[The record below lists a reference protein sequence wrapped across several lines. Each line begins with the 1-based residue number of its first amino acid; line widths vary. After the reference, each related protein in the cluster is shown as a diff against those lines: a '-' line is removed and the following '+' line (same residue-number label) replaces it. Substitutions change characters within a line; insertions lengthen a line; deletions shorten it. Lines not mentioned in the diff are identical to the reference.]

1 MNRTQEN
8 ITKYK
13 ELIPGLKEKL
23 AAAVL
28 VFVMSAA
35 MLVTSTFAWVTL
47 SYNPAVQ
54 NVHTAVA
61 ANGNLEIALATG
73 EMESATAPGA
83 SKEGDSKL
91 PTVERNIT
99 WGNLINLNDS
109 SYGLK
114 HLVLR
119 PSLLNDANLIER
131 PLYGPVYDKDGRVID
146 MNTNFGYSEYDILNS
161 RFTATNKLGVRAI
174 TSMKYGTSGTQ
185 NLLNMKLN
193 NVADANIATQTEYL
207 NIAQAEANKK
217 YMDALASMMTGYM
230 VENFLVNSGAASF
243 IGDADLLRSDVA
255 AFAEMYQKVIKAFES
270 HADDVANLLTFEAEI
285 LGKPDLKIT
294 KEEILSLPY
303 DKTNKTAYKKL
314 LEMGFE
320 TYSDNNSTVGVV
332 KSMDSFLYDYNVLQ
346 SDLVRLNGLYNSMTG
361 NIKWKNCPLAE
372 NGSRLIDD
380 IINNLTNVGTCTITG
395 GKHKNLPIKSVG
407 ATIALELKS
416 AGVCETKITN
426 GILYNFDTY
435 TGGRIRNRD
444 GQPLRLT
451 VQAMGTQTIQSNVS
465 TSATLNHF
473 ESERAYVAKVIGD
486 KYGEPELIANDSYG
500 FAVDFWVRTN
510 AQGSFLTLQG
520 NVLTKTETIDVK
532 GKNANGEEVQVY
544 TITVKYENG
553 ESTGSALDDL
563 MVVTYDVYESTQM
576 VDDGNGNQTEQECLR
591 FLESHEVVTKES
603 LGGQEIPDHLK
614 KVEEIETVIDYEGEN
629 RIWNGEE
636 HSLLTV
642 SSTTQGSGSCYTFY
656 AETPTD
662 QQRSLNLL
670 KSMKIAFVDDQGKL
684 LTTAYMDTEQHYAS
698 SGKVIVPIVLSG
710 ESISI
715 GEDDNG
721 NLKYAITALDQNVP
735 KRISAIV
742 YLDGSNLTNEDVLAA
757 ADIQGQMN
765 IQFGSSTAL
774 VPLNNEALYTSEFYA
789 EVEEITP
796 NAFDF
801 DTLTNGAKMES
812 NVKVRISG
820 TQPNSITATFIRR
833 INATQGS
840 PEPEDFTLTDAD
852 GDGLWEGSYEFSYP
866 GTYILRSIVVDGVER
881 DLKIPEGEDFPSV
894 LVKGFSI
901 TNVSYDMNEVV
912 MSDIDHYSGNVS
924 LQFASDN
931 PNKMP
936 QTVVGKFARED
947 GAEVNVNFAYNAT
960 TTTWNGVANFTS
972 SGEYTMQYVVLDGQ
986 YVELP
991 ESQQRT
997 INLTLGMKVNVQT
1010 STPTTIFYGEDNAPT
1025 KLAMQVKILDNNN
1038 DIITGL
1044 GSATLTY
1051 KMTETEKLDAVLKYN
1066 SGRQWYE
1073 GEFNVEPGTWKFDNV
1088 IIKMGDSSTNMLT
1101 KVNTDS
1107 PVFQVI
1113 PPTPPSYVSNLV
1125 DKVQYRKSGQYASF
1139 VATLADSGSA
1149 VVYAKLENEKGEIVY
1164 VVGDMAETSI
1174 NGQFDYEFVIEDT
1187 GYWTMKSLSVFGA
1200 FDQDQNY
1207 HPVPSEMNEDN
1218 YNAGI
1223 IFDASTSTF
1232 TEIQSAVLYQEDIS
1246 VTYSYADSLYT
1257 ANNSIILGKDKN
1269 GNLTR
1274 SFMQAANLPE
1284 EAIRVTVTD
1293 KANLISQG
1301 YFNVE
1306 NVTLSYKYGS
1316 LTDSS
1321 GKSYGSYVSSDYDNG
1336 IKGTNVGTLSFA
1348 AKNNTLFAL
1357 TNANGAVNF
1366 DHSAQYTADK
1376 LNYTITSDYDTKVS
1390 EITEI
1395 ANAGAHP
1402 VVLYSKAPS
1411 VTIAAVTP
1419 TGNYSKDTNT
1429 SGSISDTKTTTER
1442 TETSKDSCG
1451 KETTTTYYTH
1461 KWTLN
1466 SKHQAASSGS
1476 FISADKLSATVYYK
1490 CFHSGQATYG
1500 GDKETTEAT
1509 ATNQIY
1515 HSFSDGQANVPGTPT
1530 VTLNLSGI
1538 SGFTNAT
1545 LNFSNNTH
1553 LYTKITTTDKVGE
1566 GTTEGWWD
1574 NIVGVIAPNKELE
1587 TTDAANY
1594 SWTSEGNCMR
1604 YVGYSWSKDHG
1615 ANKVSIAASKKTPA
1629 GTITATQLDVV
1640 YGGKTYNFT
1649 VEKVTISN
1657 PY

>member
-8 ITKYK
+8 ITKYR

-73 EMESATAPGA
+73 EMASATAPGA

-91 PTVERNIT
+91 PALERNIT
-99 WGNLINLNDS
+99 WGNLINLNDPA
-109 SYGLK
+109 YGLK

-146 MNTNFGYSEYDILNS
+146 MNTNFGYSEYDTLNS
-161 RFTATNKLGVRAI
+161 RFTATKKLGVRAI
-174 TSMKYGTSGTQ
+174 TSMKYGSSGTQ
-185 NLLNMKLN
+185 NILNMKLN
-193 NVADANIATQTEYL
+193 NVADANITTQTEYV
-207 NIAQAEANKK
+207 NIAQAEENKK

-230 VENFLVNSGAASF
+230 VENFLINSNAASF
-243 IGDADLLRSDVA
+243 IGDANLLRSDIA
-255 AFAEMYQKVIKAFES
+255 AFAEMYQKLIKAFES

-285 LGKPDLKIT
+285 LGKTDLKIT

-346 SDLVRLNGLYNSMTG
+346 SDLVRLNNLYNSLTKD
-361 NIKWKNCPLAE
+361 ILWKNCPLAD

-486 KYGEPELIANDSYG
+486 KYGAPELIANDSYG

-510 AQGSFLTLQG
+510 AAGSFLTLQG

-532 GKNANGEEVQVY
+532 GKNAQGEEVQLY
-544 TITVKYENG
+544 TITVKVESE
-553 ESTGSALDDL
+553 ESTGSALDDM
-563 MVVTYDVYESTQM
+563 MVVSYDVYESTYIPE
-576 VDDGNGNQTEQECLR
+576 GSNTEVECLR
-591 FLESHEVVTKES
+591 FADNHEVVTKEL

-614 KVEEIETVIDYEGEN
+614 KVEEIETVIGYEGEN
-629 RIWNGEE
+629 RVWNGEE

-656 AETPTD
+656 AETPSD
-662 QQRSLNLL
+662 QQRSLSLL

-684 LTTAYMDTEQHYAS
+684 LTTAFMDTEQHYAS

-715 GEDDNG
+715 GQDDNG
-721 NLKYAITALDQNVP
+721 DLRYAITALDQNVP
-735 KRISAIV
+735 KRISAVV
-742 YLDGSNLTNEDVLAA
+742 YLDGTNLTNEDVLAA

-765 IQFGSSTAL
+765 IQFGSSAAL

-789 EVEEITP
+789 EVEDIEP
-796 NAFDF
+796 DEFNFDALA
-801 DTLTNGAKMES
+801 DGAKMKS
-812 NVKVRISG
+812 DVKIRVSG
-820 TQPNSITATFIRR
+820 TQPNSITANFIRR

-901 TNVSYDMNEVV
+901 TNVFYDMNEVV

-924 LQFASDN
+924 LQFASDK
-931 PNKMP
+931 PDKMP

-972 SGEYTMQYVVLDGQ
+972 SGEYKMQYVLLDGQ
-986 YVELP
+986 YVELA
-991 ESQQRT
+991 ENQQRT

-1010 STPTTIFYGEDNAPT
+1010 SSPTTIFYGEDNAPT
-1025 KLAMQVKILDNNN
+1025 KLAIQVKILDNNN

-1044 GSATLTY
+1044 GGATLTY
-1051 KMTETEKLDAVLKYN
+1051 KMTETEKLEAVLKYN

-1125 DKVQYRKSGQYASF
+1125 DKAQYRKDGEYASF
-1139 VATLADSGSA
+1139 VASLKDSGSA
-1149 VVYAKLENEKGEIVY
+1149 VIYAKLQNENGDIAY
-1164 VVGDMAETSI
+1164 VAGNMAETSI
-1174 NGQFDYEFVIEDT
+1174 NGQFDYEFVVEDT

-1200 FDQDQNY
+1200 FDQDRNY
-1207 HPVPSEMNEDN
+1207 YPVPAEMNEDN

-1223 IFDASTSTF
+1223 VFDASNSDF
-1232 TEIQSAVLYQEDIS
+1232 TEISSAVLYQKDIS
-1246 VTYSYADSLYT
+1246 VTYSYADSLYIDN
-1257 ANNSIILGKDKN
+1257 ASIILGKDKN
-1269 GNLTR
+1269 GTVT
-1274 SFMQAANLPE
+1274 STFMQTTTLPD
-1284 EAIRVTVTD
+1284 EAIKVTITD
-1293 KANLISQG
+1293 TANLISNG

-1316 LTDSS
+1316 LADAN
-1321 GKSYGSYVSSDYDNG
+1321 GNSYGGYTSSDYVA
-1336 IKGTNVGTLSFA
+1336 GTNVGTFNFA
-1348 AKNNTLFAL
+1348 TKNNTLFAL
-1357 TNANGAVNF
+1357 TNANGLVNF
-1366 DHSAQYTADK
+1366 DHSAEYTPDK
-1376 LNYTITSDYDTKVS
+1376 LNYTITSDSDSKLNES
-1390 EITEI
+1390 TEI
-1395 ANAGAHP
+1395 AA
-1402 VVLYSKAPS
+1402 VSYKIVKYSKKPT
-1411 VTIAAVTP
+1411 VIFIATDPAVGT
-1419 TGNYSKDTNT
+1419 TFKDADGNDNAVSN
-1429 SGSISDTKTTTER
+1429 SISD
-1442 TETSKDSCG
+1442 G
-1451 KETTTTYYTH
+1451 
-1461 KWTLN
+1461 
-1466 SKHQAASSGS
+1466 
-1476 FISADKLSATVYYK
+1476 FSATVYYK
-1490 CFHSGQATYG
+1490 GIQSGRNCKITPSKVTASLSGLGNNFTTATCTFNKGTASKDVVFTFKPDKLQDTQAVGDDPGDKKKCLGKDVTCTEMIVEYG
-1500 GDKETTEAT
+1500 GNNYTISL
-1509 ATNQIY
+1509 TNPI
-1515 HSFSDGQANVPGTPT
+1515 
-1530 VTLNLSGI
+1530 
-1538 SGFTNAT
+1538 
-1545 LNFSNNTH
+1545 
-1553 LYTKITTTDKVGE
+1553 KIT
-1566 GTTEGWWD
+1566 
-1574 NIVGVIAPNKELE
+1574 
-1587 TTDAANY
+1587 
-1594 SWTSEGNCMR
+1594 
-1604 YVGYSWSKDHG
+1604 H
-1615 ANKVSIAASKKTPA
+1615 
-1629 GTITATQLDVV
+1629 
-1640 YGGKTYNFT
+1640 
-1649 VEKVTISN
+1649 EK
-1657 PY
+1657 